1 MAITT
6 TELKKRINELT
17 AMLNAR
23 IDQINELDAM
33 TDVKNDRIEELENE
47 LAKLIS
53 IVDKIAAGFDY
64 PREHLLLIVDKSKFL
79 YQKGE

>member
-1 MAITT
+1 MKDGD
-6 TELKKRINELT
+6 KKILQDYIEYGNRLNESCEKLRVF
-17 AMLNAR
+17 LREQN
-23 IDQINELDAM
+23 
-33 TDVKNDRIEELENE
+33 RIEELENE

-64 PREHLLLIVDKSKFL
+64 PREHLLVIVDKSKFI